1 MAAYRSYP
9 FVFFLYQLLPVSLA
23 ASDAQY
29 QVSRPEI
36 EFEIFQFPRDAMPRI
51 DGKSDDWQIVPDRYV
66 YDSSFV
72 NDTEGGHGTDFD
84 RNDLDVKVTVGWVK
98 GLNRLYFLYEA
109 HDDYW
114 DFGRFNPHGYQND
127 IFEIVVDGD
136 MSGGSLIFN
145 PLLDPD
151 RLSVGGSAESIENY
165 TRYSGNH
172 AQNYHI
178 YTPPVNNAWVLVWGG
193 QSWISEFPYSNY
205 AYDYNFEH
213 GESGKLALEFWITP
227 YDYAPSAG
235 PENALESQLV
245 EGQLVGVGWSTLDFD
260 GDKMDGHFNLAHNVR
275 MVHDASFLCAFRL
288 MPIEKELLPDLY
300 AEWTYQH
307 VDRERRVVAF
317 RDESIGEVTSWK
329 WDFGDGHTSTEQHPI
344 HTFEQPNM
352 HTVITLQVLGPNG
365 ESRRT
370 RYWEVLVK

>member
-145 PLLDPD
+145 PLLD
-151 RLSVGGSAESIENY
+151 
-165 TRYSGNH
+165 TRSLECGWQCGVHRKLH
-172 AQNYHI
+172 AI
-178 YTPPVNNAWVLVWGG
+178 
-193 QSWISEFPYSNY
+193 
-205 AYDYNFEH
+205 
-213 GESGKLALEFWITP
+213 
-227 YDYAPSAG
+227 
-235 PENALESQLV
+235 
-245 EGQLVGVGWSTLDFD
+245 
-260 GDKMDGHFNLAHNVR
+260 
-275 MVHDASFLCAFRL
+275 
-288 MPIEKELLPDLY
+288 
-300 AEWTYQH
+300 
-307 VDRERRVVAF
+307 
-317 RDESIGEVTSWK
+317 
-329 WDFGDGHTSTEQHPI
+329 
-344 HTFEQPNM
+344 
-352 HTVITLQVLGPNG
+352 
-365 ESRRT
+365 
-370 RYWEVLVK
+370 